1 MLFLKSLIPALLA
14 FIMAVLPLGGA
25 VAPEGKTEPYFNGT
39 FLQSWLS
46 SSWDEERWA
55 DEVEAMERDGVR
67 YLVLQ
72 DLATKD
78 AEGNWDIY
86 YKSELE
92 AFADADFGGDV
103 LAAAIE
109 AVKGTD
115 IQLFVGLT
123 AFDNLWSTG
132 TLTKEYGEVCAVTA
146 DMMEEIYNT
155 YYEEGKNN
163 FYAWYFTMEYSN
175 NIIMNL
181 AMPNIIKGLN
191 VVLDK
196 ATEIDS
202 SIPLM
207 MSPFTSNYLSLGKGA
222 AFVQWLQLFTQAHWR
237 DGDIVAPQDAVGAG
251 WIKMEDLET
260 VWKMYSIAVKYASAD
275 IKLWANCENFTSA
288 IAPSMGEGILNPPAT
303 ENIVHV
309 PATLDRFTKQMDIAS
324 KYCDNII
331 TFSYSHYYCPE
342 QVSSVYIDTYNDYIA
357 NGYGLEKVVPVM
369 EDSFTKT
376 ETEEGIEL
384 SWKEAEDNIGISHYR
399 ILKNGEFLCRAET
412 FDGYHRTE
420 VADAE
425 GKISDIYVIIAYDG
439 AGNASSEITAK

>member
-1 MLFLKSLIPALLA
+1 MLFLKSLIPAFLA

-46 SSWDEERWA
+46 SSWDEERWT
-55 DEVEAMERDGVR
+55 EEIEAMENDGVKC
-67 YLVLQ
+67 LILQ

-78 AEGNWDIY
+78 SEGNWNVY
-86 YKSELE
+86 YETELE
-92 AFADADFGGDV
+92 ALGGATFGGDV
-103 LAAAIE
+103 LSAALD
-109 AVKGTD
+109 AVEGTD
-115 IQLFVGLT
+115 IQLFVGLA

-132 TLTKEYGEVCAVTA
+132 TLTKEYSEVCAVTA
-146 DMMEEIYNT
+146 DMMEEIYNK
-155 YYEEGKNN
+155 YFAEGSNN

-175 NIIMNL
+175 NVIMNL

-207 MSPFTSNYLSLGKGA
+207 MSPFTSNYLTLGKGA

-251 WIKMEDLET
+251 WMKMEDLET

-288 IAPSMGEGILNPPAT
+288 IAPSFGEGILNPPAT
-303 ENIVHV
+303 ENTVYV
-309 PATLDRFTKQMDIAS
+309 PVTLDRFTKQMDIAA
-324 KYCDNII
+324 KYCENII
-331 TFSYSHYYCPE
+331 TFSYNHYYCPE
-342 QVSSVYIDTYNDYIA
+342 QVSSVYIDTYKDYLD
-357 NGYGLEKVVPVM
+357 NGYGLETEAPLMKG
-369 EDSFTKT
+369 DFTKT
-376 ETEEGIEL
+376 ETSEGIALAWE
-384 SWKEAEDNIGISHYR
+384 EAEDNIGISHYR

-412 FDGYHRTE
+412 FDGYHRTSA
-420 VADAE
+420 VDAE
-425 GKISDIYVIIAYDG
+425 GKIGDTYTIIAYDG
-439 AGNASSEITAK
+439 AGNASAALEAR